1 MRQFTKLLAAL
12 ATLFLT
18 VAFISCGDA
27 KSSTNDEPQPVV
39 FAVTLNQGESSATG
53 YFTFKADGT
62 YVNSWDMSDD
72 AADYVESQGTYTGD
86 PSTDGELILT
96 KIKVANFSDFPNL
109 KDFDGGDPTFTITI
123 SNGKFTVLGN
133 EYSRQ

>member
-12 ATLFLT
+12 AVLFLA
-18 VAFISCGDA
+18 VAFISCSGPN
-27 KSSTNDEPQPVV
+27 SSTNDEPQPVV
-39 FAVTLNQGESSATG
+39 FALTLTQGQSSATG

-62 YVNSWDMSDD
+62 YVNSWDMSD
-72 AADYVESQGTYTGD
+72 ATDYVESQGTYTGD

-96 KIKVANFSDFPNL
+96 KIKVVNYSDFPNL